1 MTSMWNADSD
11 RDLQDERDR
20 HNEPRTIRTTRVICR
35 CGSEIFNH
43 SATGMLS
50 RQVVCEDCGRAE
62 EREALRRRGE
72 GSQRQA
78 S

>member
-1 MTSMWNADSD
+1 MGYDDWKAHEPEP
-11 RDLQDERDR
+11 ER
-20 HNEPRTIRTTRVICR
+20 NPAPRTTRVICR